1 MCPLKCVYLSSWS
14 LPDPTESDSLLP
26 ELFLSLHI
34 PPAPLV
40 HNLPGNILLKLRHR
54 AGGLCWSTE
63 NHYATLS
70 ISRAIEEGQV
80 TSSLIA
86 QLVNHLPAMQET
98 QVQFLG
104 WEDPLKKDMATCSCI
119 LAWRIPLPGSSV
131 HVIARVRH
139 NLATKPPTTIKW
151 LVLLNQLWASHVRLF
166 APPWTVAYQAPLS
179 MDFPGKNTGVGC
191 HFLLQEIFLTQG
203 SNLGLPHCRQ
213 RLYHLS
219 HQEIPFTFTFIVVE
233 TVT

>member
-40 HNLPGNILLKLRHR
+40 HSLPGNILLRLCHR

-86 QLVNHLPAMQET
+86 QLVNHLPAVQET
-98 QVQFLG
+98 QVWSPGLIFSRARSPGEGNGNSLQY
-104 WEDPLKKDMATCSCI
+104 SCLENPWTKEPGRLQSMGLQRVGHDWPTVG
-119 LAWRIPLPGSSV
+119 LAELVTWW
-131 HVIARVRH
+131 
-139 NLATKPPTTIKW
+139 W
-151 LVLLNQLWASHVRLF
+151 LVV
-166 APPWTVAYQAPLS
+166 
-179 MDFPGKNTGVGC
+179 
-191 HFLLQEIFLTQG
+191 
-203 SNLGLPHCRQ
+203 
-213 RLYHLS
+213 
-219 HQEIPFTFTFIVVE
+219 
-233 TVT
+233 